1 MNCRDFEQVWNRV
14 LDYEPRS
21 RRLDVDDDP
30 TSLGDLEE
38 SLREHAEVC
47 EVCRARQLEFETLR
61 EALRAWSDRPRVLE
75 IGARSHP
82 TRRGRAWVAAVASAM
97 AAAVVAAV
105 AILPPGSPSSLE
117 PIVEAPSAPVAQR
130 DLLGEAVDDATAA
143 SWHLA
148 QLAAEP
154 AAWLSREIIDAS
166 FSPTEIETRALE
178 IAYLDPPADS
188 ELGSI
193 PDASAPGLF
202 RGMGRY
208 LSAGVEPVSTSA
220 REAFGFLRPP
230 TPQ

>member
-14 LDYEPRS
+14 LDDEPRS
-21 RRLDVDDDP
+21 RRLDIDDDP
-30 TSLGDLEE
+30 AAREILERR
-38 SLREHAEVC
+38 LREHAEVC
-47 EVCRARQLEFETLR
+47 EVCRARQLEFEMLR

-75 IGARSHP
+75 VGARSGP
-82 TRRGRAWVAAVASAM
+82 TRRGRAWVAAVGSAM

-105 AILPPGSPSSLE
+105 AILPPGSPNSLE

-148 QLAAEP
+148 RLAAEP
-154 AAWLSREIIDAS
+154 AAWLGREMIDAS
-166 FSPTEIETRALE
+166 FPPTEEGPRPLE

-188 ELGSI
+188 ELGS
-193 PDASAPGLF
+193 DLDSSAPGLF